1 LQPFIGLYPTR
12 TGFFSIL
19 GTGFYTLF
27 YFEMAAKQSRYTS
40 LEDDIEDID
49 LENDS
54 DTTLA
59 SDGFL
64 SKNNTRR
71 ISKPTKNS
79 RLENILTWSRWSI
92 IVLLQGLI
100 IVLLLPTS
108 GVLSDGWSMG
118 GSGWSH
124 SKTETGGDING
135 LYIPS
140 E

>member
-1 LQPFIGLYPTR
+1 MK
-12 TGFFSIL
+12 
-19 GTGFYTLF
+19 
-27 YFEMAAKQSRYTS
+27 MAAKESRYTS
-40 LEDDIEDID
+40 LEDDVEDID

-64 SKNNTRR
+64 GKNNAKR
-71 ISKPTKNS
+71 INKYAKSS
-79 RLENILTWSRWSI
+79 RLETILTWSRWGT
-92 IVLLQGLI
+92 IVFLQGLI
-100 IVLLLPTS
+100 LVLLLPTS

-118 GSGWSH
+118 GSGGWSQ

-140 E
+140 EQKFAQTISVYC